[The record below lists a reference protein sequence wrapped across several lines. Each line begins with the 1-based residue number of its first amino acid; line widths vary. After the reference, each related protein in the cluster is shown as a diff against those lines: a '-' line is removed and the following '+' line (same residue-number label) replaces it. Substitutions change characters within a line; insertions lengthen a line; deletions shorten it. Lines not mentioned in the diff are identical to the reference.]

1 MDQKVTTKMQDT
13 ERPLDM
19 LNQNKGSL
27 VMVGLKTEKRPIFG
41 ILIAFDISINLV
53 IELKNKK
60 LKFIKGDAVES
71 VQEVEQK

>member
-1 MDQKVTTKMQDT
+1 MQDI

-27 VMVGLKTEKRPIFG
+27 VMVGLKTEKKPTFG
-41 ILIAFDISINLV
+41 ILMAFDISINLV
-53 IELKNKK
+53 LELKDKK
-60 LKFIKGDAVES
+60 LKFIKGDAIES